1 MNEIVENAVEL
12 LQPIEYDG
20 DSIGYYVLVNDDP
33 CEGWYCERCIKK
45 ELARTRKYYKERR
58 REIVEKYKEIM
69 ATGHWMGQNIR
80 KREGRGLSDCE
91 FIIKCKGAMRSQLK
105 KYPAKPTFEIEGGD
119 PDFGGGQSEP
129 QCCDGCG
136 KYFHTDFV
144 PDMDMAERLLDDA
157 LDIMYSGKWFSP
169 ELAWK
174 LDIAL
179 YNYNDVEDKDVQEIL
194 MVIAKFIIRRSW
206 GQKK

>member
-1 MNEIVENAVEL
+1 MNEIIEKAREL
-12 LQPIEYDG
+12 LEPIEYDP
-20 DSIGYYVLVNDDP
+20 DSTGYYVRTNDD
-33 CEGWYCERCIKK
+33 CGDGWYCERCIKK

-58 REIVEKYKEIM
+58 KEIIRDWGEIM
-69 ATGHWMGQNIR
+69 ATGYWREKNIR
-80 KREGRGLSDCE
+80 KREFPGLSDAE
-91 FIIKCKGAMRSQLK
+91 FIDEVKNRMWRELK
-105 KYPAKPTFEIEGGD
+105 NYPARATFEIEGGD

-129 QCCDGCG
+129 QCCDECG

-144 PDMDMAERLLDDA
+144 PDMDMAVRLLDDA

-179 YNYNDVEDKDVQEIL
+179 YNYNNVEDKDVQEIL